1 MMMMM
6 KDSDDVDVDVDD
18 AIIAHL
24 LTLIRLRFV

>member
-1 MMMMM
+1 MMM